1 MDYTRKR
8 RWRILAITLIVLS
21 VFPLLPVGAQIEAN
35 AINARKYRWKSVETA
50 HYRVIFPEALEEKG
64 RYVASALEALRPLQ
78 EATMKPRR
86 VHKFSV
92 IVNPDQIRAN
102 GYVSVLPRR
111 SVFYTVPDSS
121 MPGDWLTLLAT
132 HEGRHMFQF
141 DELNQGVVRAASFL
155 VGEYAAAL
163 VISVPGWWLE
173 GDAVMAE
180 TVLSE
185 TGRGR
190 TPRFTAQTKALF
202 LDDKAYGYN
211 KMILGSYRAY
221 TPSMYE
227 FGYLMY
233 SYIRSEY
240 DGKAPETLLKSQTRC
255 PVPALGPHLATK
267 KATGK
272 SAPAVYREMAA
283 RYGKFWKDQV
293 ASLDL
298 TGTTPLAA
306 QGKSPYRAHVAIA
319 NRADGS
325 VIAAAFDIEGNT
337 DIVSIR
343 DGKEERLCRGYPL
356 NSLDSGGSF
365 AVWDELENEAKF
377 DQGTTTIVLF
387 DLERGVKR
395 ALFKHSKYLSPA
407 LSRDG
412 TTLALVEFSD
422 ASPCSLVIASTK
434 DASILK
440 RYPLPEGEI
449 WTDLSFS
456 SSGAEIAFVSNGV
469 GGKAASRGKYLGKI
483 SLSDGATTLVYDARW
498 ENVMSPAFVDDAI
511 LYVSNY
517 SGIDAIW
524 AIDSAGKRYEVV
536 SRPIGAYMPK
546 PDAEGS
552 SLVFVDYA
560 NSRGTVVSR
569 ADVPRASWVPLDRV
583 KVVREEFYADAAN
596 SDPGKGKGLPENFP
610 PTDAK
615 AEPYSPLRDGNRIDG
630 WYLVPAMNGDTA
642 VTGYVQADNVTGI
655 SSQKLFLS
663 YDYTDSEFAGF
674 YQYRYRGFAP
684 DLVFTGGSAIRDRG
698 GESKL
703 EPSGSVAVEF
713 PLAGGLTGSALWNA
727 VLGVSCGGEVKNGES
742 DAIVAGYGNATARS
756 GRWALSLVGSWSFVP
771 TEGYGANHPY
781 GLVSLAVPGVFT
793 RDALTL
799 QGSYERRHD
808 GDDNLTMAYARGYY
822 GTDALEAWKTSA
834 GYSIPLLYPD
844 FPVGA
849 LLYFDMIR
857 LNAFYDARKAMDIDE
872 DQMSA
877 GAELL
882 FHFMPLQIP
891 FEIQAGV
898 RYSHRIEEN
907 DDAFDIVVMGV
918 PVASY

>member
-1 MDYTRKR
+1 MDMTRKR
-8 RWRILAITLIVLS
+8 RWRIRAISLIALS
-21 VFPLLPVGAQIEAN
+21 FFTLLPVAAQIESS
-35 AINARKYRWKSVETA
+35 AINTRKYRWKSLETA

-64 RYVASALEALRPLQ
+64 RFVASALEALRPLQ

-86 VHKFSV
+86 VHRFSV
-92 IVNPDQIRAN
+92 IINPDQISPN

-163 VISVPGWWLE
+163 VISVPGWWIE

-202 LDDKAYGYN
+202 LDGKAYGYN
-211 KMILGSYRAY
+211 KMLLGSYRAY

-240 DGKAPETLLKSQTRC
+240 DAKAPETFLNKQAWC
-255 PVPALGPHLATK
+255 PLPALGPHLATK

-272 SAPAVYREMAA
+272 SAPAVYHEMAA
-283 RYGKFWKDQV
+283 RYGKFWMDQV
-293 ASLDL
+293 ASLDV
-298 TGTTPLAA
+298 TGIAPLAP

-319 NRADGS
+319 SRTDGA

-337 DIVSIR
+337 DIVSIQ
-343 DGKEERLCRGYPL
+343 DGKEERLCKGYPL
-356 NSLDSGGSF
+356 NSLDSGGAF
-365 AVWDELENEAKF
+365 VVWDELENEAKF
-377 DQGTTTIVLF
+377 DQGTTTIALF
-387 DLERGVKR
+387 DLERGRKR
-395 ALFKHSKYLSPA
+395 ALFRNSKYLSPA

-422 ASPCSLVIASTK
+422 ASPCALVIASTH

-440 RYPLPEGEI
+440 RYPIPEGEI

-456 SSGAEIAFVSNGV
+456 PSGAEIVFVSNGV
-469 GGKAASRGKYLGKI
+469 GGKAASRGKYLGKL

-498 ENVMSPAFVDDAI
+498 ENVMTPSIVDDAI

-524 AIDSAGKRYEVV
+524 AIDSAGKRYQVV
-536 SRPIGAYMPK
+536 SRPIGAYMPE
-546 PDAEGS
+546 PDPSGTSIA
-552 SLVFVDYA
+552 FVDYA
-560 NSRGTVVSR
+560 NSRGTVVAR
-569 ADVPRASWVPLDRV
+569 ADVPRASWVPLDGV
-583 KVVREEFYADAAN
+583 KVVREEFYADAAD
-596 SDPGKGKGLPENFP
+596 SDPGTGKGLPENFP
-610 PTDAK
+610 LTDAK
-615 AEPYSPLRDGNRIDG
+615 AEPYSPLLDGNTIDG
-630 WYLVPAMNGDTA
+630 WYLAPAMNGDTA
-642 VTGYVQADNVTGI
+642 VTGYLQADNVTGI
-655 SSQKLFLS
+655 ASQRLSLS

-684 DLVFTGGSAIRDRG
+684 DLVFSGGSTIRDRE
-698 GESKL
+698 GESKV

-713 PLAGGLTGSALWNA
+713 PLAGGLTGSARWNA
-727 VLGVSCGGEVKNGES
+727 VLGVSGGGEVRNGVS
-742 DAIVAGYGNATARS
+742 DATVTGYGNATARS
-756 GRWALSLVGSWSFVP
+756 GRWGLTFVGSWSFVA
-771 TEGYGANHPY
+771 TEGPGDNHPY
-781 GLVSLAVPGVFT
+781 GLASLAVPGAFP
-793 RDALTL
+793 RDALTV
-799 QGSYERRHD
+799 QASYERRHD
-808 GDDNLTMAYARGYY
+808 WDDNLAMAYARGYY

-834 GYSIPLLYPD
+834 EYSLPLLYPD

-849 LLYFDMIR
+849 LLYFDLIR
-857 LNAFYDARKAMDIDE
+857 LNAFYDARKALDIDE

-898 RYSHRIEEN
+898 RYTHRIKEN
-907 DDAFDIVVMGV
+907 DDAFDIVVMGI